1 MASQKL
7 TIPKGSP
14 KSWHGDLV
22 DSKIKFW
29 RQFEYDFLC
38 KIKNSGPE
46 AKLRMLK
53 SLIRVPKVSGM
64 LSGLAKLEKVPDS
77 VALKNIP
84 PPLSPRTLL

>member
-22 DSKIKFW
+22 DS
-29 RQFEYDFLC
+29 